1 MGLNILFDQ
10 KAKKRFSQLPSQE
23 KEKVARAIGLLELN
37 KTEHINIKK
46 LRLPKGKF
54 FRIRVGNL
62 RIIYEQIGKIIYISE
77 IDFRGNVY

>member
-1 MGLNILFDQ
+1 MGLKILFDR

-23 KEKVARAIGLLELN
+23 KEKVVRALELLELN
-37 KTEHINIKK
+37 KIRLLNIKK

-54 FRIRVGNL
+54 YRIRVGNL
-62 RIIYEQIGKIIYISE
+62 RIIYEQIRTTVYVSE